1 MNRLD
6 WRVRERE
13 VVLRLGVGTILALGL
28 ALPAVAIARPCTEA
42 IFDCGR
48 NGDVTIKNAKALFS
62 EGRTAAWIR
71 SRCRPEVVEP
81 PGCDWGTRVSPGG
94 GPGSS
99 TVLAKAGPSYADAAP
114 GPLPTPVEPPPNRD
128 NARRGPTPAPKDPL
142 DVGMFADEIAAA
154 AQRYKL
160 PPQLIRAV
168 MMTESGGNPLVLSNK
183 GAVGLMQLLPAT
195 AREMGVDDIHDVAQN
210 LMGGARFLR
219 VLANRFEGDL
229 VKVLSAY
236 HAGST
241 RVLGRDA
248 TPFAATDDYVRKIL
262 RLYYQLR
269 DAR

>member
-1 MNRLD
+1 MCYD
-6 WRVRERE
+6 EQVRGCSWWEYP
-13 VVLRLGVGTILALGL
+13 GAT
-28 ALPAVAIARPCTEA
+28 
-42 IFDCGR
+42 
-48 NGDVTIKNAKALFS
+48 S
-62 EGRTAAWIR
+62 AA
-71 SRCRPEVVEP
+71 PQ
-81 PGCDWGTRVSPGG
+81 TT
-94 GPGSS
+94 
-99 TVLAKAGPSYADAAP
+99 TVLAKASPTYTDAAP
-114 GPLPTPVEPPPNRD
+114 PSPLPEPLYQPPVNRD
-128 NARRGPTPAPKDPL
+128 NAKHGPTLAPKDPL
-142 DVGMFADEIAAA
+142 DTGIFADEIGAA

-210 LMGGARFLR
+210 LMGGTRFLR
-219 VLANRFEGDL
+219 VLANRFDGDL

-248 TPFAATDDYVRKIL
+248 TPFAATDDYVRKVL